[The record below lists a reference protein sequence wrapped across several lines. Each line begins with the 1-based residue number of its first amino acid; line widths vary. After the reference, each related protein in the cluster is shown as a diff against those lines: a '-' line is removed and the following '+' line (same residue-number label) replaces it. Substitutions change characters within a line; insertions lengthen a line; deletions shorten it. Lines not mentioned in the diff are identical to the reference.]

1 MARFGLLMASDGKW
15 NGNTIM
21 TSSTYFTQMLS
32 SSQALNPGYG
42 YLWWLN
48 GQSSFVLPGTT
59 GQSFPGSLMPNAP
72 LDLKAAL
79 GFADKKIYV
88 VKSRDLVVIRHGAA
102 SNAPISQALSNFDN
116 EIWRRMMEAIN

>member
-1 MARFGLLMASDGKW
+1 MLSEGKW
-15 NGNTIM
+15 NGSNVM
-21 TSSTYFTQMLS
+21 NSNAYFNEMLS
-32 SSQALNPGYG
+32 ASQSMNPSYG

-48 GQSSFVLPGTT
+48 GQSSFILPGTT
-59 GQSFPGSLMPNAP
+59 GQSFTGNLLPNAP

-102 SNAPISQALSNFDN
+102 SNAPITQALSNFDN
-116 EIWRRMMEAIN
+116 EIWRRMMEVMN